1 MRSKGNKETVKET
14 QAGRDAIKGEAPKA
28 KGSRRVAGRVTI
40 LIVLPLLFFIGTICI
55 GRYSISPVEVC
66 KSLWT
71 AITGVD
77 MGLDDLTYKAV
88 MNLRVPRAIQGG
100 LVGASLA
107 VSGACFQSLFRN
119 PLVSSG
125 MLGVSNGAGFGAALS
140 ILLFDSMVM
149 TSLFSFG
156 FGVLAVILAYLT
168 GKVSGGSP
176 TITLVLGGMIIQS
189 IFSALLSLL
198 KYIADPYS
206 ELPAITF
213 WLMGRLGSVTT
224 QELLFSAIPMLVGLG
239 GMILMRWRLNVLSM
253 GDREAKTLGLNV
265 GLNKG
270 FVIGFATLATA
281 GAVCVSGVIGWIGLV
296 VPHMC
301 RMVIGSDN
309 KWLIPASISIGACFM
324 IFVDTI
330 CRTITGAE
338 IPLGI
343 VTAIVGG
350 PFFIYLLKKTKGS
363 NW

>member
-1 MRSKGNKETVKET
+1 M
-14 QAGRDAIKGEAPKA
+14 
-28 KGSRRVAGRVTI
+28 
-40 LIVLPLLFFIGTICI
+40 IVLPVLFLLATICI
-55 GRYSISPVEVC
+55 GRYSVSVPDVFRC
-66 KSLWT
+66 FLT
-71 AITGVD
+71 AITGND
-77 MGLDDLTYKAV
+77 MGIDQQTYSVV
-88 MNLRVPRAIQGG
+88 MHVRLQRGIQGL

-140 ILLFDSMVM
+140 ILLFNSMVM

-168 GKVSGGSP
+168 GKVSGGTP
-176 TITLVLGGMIIQS
+176 TITLVLGGTIIQS

-213 WLMGRLGSVTT
+213 WLMGSLAST
-224 QELLFSAIPMLVGLG
+224 QTEELIFSAIPMLIGLAG
-239 GMILMRWRLNVLSM
+239 TMLFRWRLNVLSM

-270 FVIGFATLATA
+270 CVIAFATLATA
-281 GAVCVSGVIGWIGLV
+281 GAVCISGVIGWIGLV

-330 CRTITGAE
+330 CRTVSGAE

-350 PFFIYLLKKTKGS
+350 PFFIYLLKKTKGK

>member
-1 MRSKGNKETVKET
+1 MTANHKKK
-14 QAGRDAIKGEAPKA
+14 QW
-28 KGSRRVAGRVTI
+28 
-40 LIVLPLLFFIGTICI
+40 LIVIALAALPLIFFIGTICI
-55 GRYSISPVEVC
+55 GRYSVSIEDVF
-66 KSLWT
+66 KSFAT
-71 AITGVD
+71 AITGT
-77 MGLDDLTYKAV
+77 DLGVEQKTYTVV
-88 MNLRVPRAIQGG
+88 MEIRFQRAIQGL
-100 LVGASLA
+100 LVGGCLA

-140 ILLFDSMVM
+140 ILLFNNMVM

-156 FGVLAVILAYLT
+156 FGILAVILAYLV
-168 GKVSGGSP
+168 GKVSGGTP
-176 TITLVLGGMIIQS
+176 TITLVLGGTIIQS

-198 KYIADPYS
+198 KYMADPYS

-213 WLMGRLGSVTT
+213 WLMGSLASTKSA
-224 QELLFSAIPMLVGLG
+224 ELVFSAVPMLVGLA
-239 GMILMRWRLNVLSM
+239 GMILFRWRLNVLSM

-270 FVIGFATLATA
+270 IVIGFATLATA
-281 GAVCVSGVIGWIGLV
+281 GAVCISGVIGWVGLV

-324 IFVDTI
+324 VFVDTI
-330 CRTITGAE
+330 CRTISGAE

-350 PFFIYLLKKTKGS
+350 PFLIYLLKKTKGK

>member
-1 MRSKGNKETVKET
+1 MTQSKNNHNF
-14 QAGRDAIKGEAPKA
+14 IKGFLL
-28 KGSRRVAGRVTI
+28 VA
-40 LIVLPLLFFIGTICI
+40 LPLLFFVGTICI
-55 GRYSISPVEVC
+55 GRYSVSPAEVF
-66 KSLWT
+66 KSFVT
-71 AITGVD
+71 AVTGAD
-77 MGLDDLTYKAV
+77 LGQDNLTYKAV
-88 MNLRVPRAIQGG
+88 MNLRFPRAIQGV

-140 ILLFDSMVM
+140 ILLFNSMIM
-149 TSLFSFG
+149 TSVFSFA
-156 FGVLAVILAYLT
+156 FGILAVILAYLV
-168 GKVSGGSP
+168 GKVSGGTP
-176 TITLVLGGMIIQS
+176 TITLVLGGTIIQS

-213 WLMGRLGSVTT
+213 WLMGRLGSTT
-224 QELLFSAIPMLVGLG
+224 TVELAFSAIPMLIGLVGMVLF
-239 GMILMRWRLNVLSM
+239 RWRLNVLSM

-270 FVIGFATLATA
+270 IVIGFATLATA

-309 KWLIPASISIGACFM
+309 KWLIPASISMGACFM
-324 IFVDTI
+324 LFVDTI
-330 CRTITGAE
+330 CRTLTGAE

>member
-1 MRSKGNKETVKET
+1 MTS
-14 QAGRDAIKGEAPKA
+14 A
-28 KGSRRVAGRVTI
+28 KKHNNFIIVSVLII
-40 LIVLPLLFFIGTICI
+40 LPVVFFIGTICI
-55 GRYSISPVEVC
+55 GRYSVSPDEVL
-66 KSLWT
+66 KSLVT
-71 AITGVD
+71 AITGIDTGVD
-77 MGLDDLTYKAV
+77 SQTFKVV
-88 MNLRVPRAIQGG
+88 MSLRVPRAIQGL

-140 ILLFDSMVM
+140 ILLFNSMIM
-149 TSLFSFG
+149 TSIFSFA
-156 FGVLAVILAYLT
+156 FGILAVILAYLV
-168 GKVSGGSP
+168 GKVSGGTP
-176 TITLVLGGMIIQS
+176 TITLVLGGTIVQS
-189 IFSALLSLL
+189 IFSALLSLI

-206 ELPAITF
+206 QLPAITF
-213 WLMGRLGSVTT
+213 WLMGGMGSTKTT
-224 QELLFSAIPMLVGLG
+224 ELIFSSIPMLIGII
-239 GMILMRWRLNVLSM
+239 GMVLFRWRLNVLSM
-253 GDREAKTLGLNV
+253 GDREARTLGLNV
-265 GLNKG
+265 GLNKAV
-270 FVIGFATLATA
+270 VIGFATLATA
-281 GAVCVSGVIGWIGLV
+281 GAVCVSGVIGWVGLV

-309 KWLIPASISIGACFM
+309 KFLIPAAISVGACFM
-324 IFVDTI
+324 VFVDTI